1 MIAFIILV
9 STIIIPLIVGWFS
22 GKNDIDPTT
31 KYGRYYYSSSVE
43 QEGETNG

>member
-1 MIAFIILV
+1 MTVFIILV
-9 STIIIPLIVGWFS
+9 SVIVIPLMFGWFS

-43 QEGETNG
+43 QEEETNG